1 MCENCGAEKP
11 IRSEGIKD
19 EPDIEPS
26 CPCPSSRLERFAEPC
41 LLLSL
46 AEQPS
51 HGYELIEQLASLG
64 LEDLAPDPTV
74 VYRTLRRMERDG
86 VVTSQWIPGESG
98 PAKRLYR
105 LTPEGEELLH
115 AWVVTIRKN
124 RDILG
129 RFLRVYAHRFSK
141 VESRVRRAVSK
152 PAAR

>member
-1 MCENCGAEKP
+1 MCESCN
-11 IRSEGIKD
+11 RD
-19 EPDIEPS
+19 EIMGLASVERQGDGQPS

-51 HGYELIEQLASLG
+51 HGYELIERLTGIG
-64 LEDLAPDPTV
+64 LEELAPDPTV

-86 VVTSQWIPGESG
+86 LVTSEWIPGESG
-98 PAKRLYR
+98 PARRLYR

-124 RDILG
+124 KDALEQFLSTYSR
-129 RFLRVYAHRFSK
+129 RFVKAASGARSAASK
-141 VESRVRRAVSK
+141 
-152 PAAR
+152 